1 MYSYII
7 VHLVNRNNTK
17 LQTTSKYNFIEL
29 ISFKSLHY
37 KQHDEGDGELV
48 DHVDKEVGEA
58 VSIVNHVGHL
68 ISQVQQGQPHA

>member
-1 MYSYII
+1 M
-7 VHLVNRNNTK
+7 HLVNKNNTK
-17 LQTTSKYNFIEL
+17 LHINCKYNFIEL

-68 ISQVQQGQPHA
+68 IPQVQQGQPHA